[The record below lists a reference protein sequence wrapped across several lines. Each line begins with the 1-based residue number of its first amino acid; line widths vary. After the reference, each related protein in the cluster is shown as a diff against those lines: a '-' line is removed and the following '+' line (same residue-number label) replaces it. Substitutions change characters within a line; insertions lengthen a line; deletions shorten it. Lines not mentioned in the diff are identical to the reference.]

1 MKLIVGREDGNLS
14 RLSIKPGKDKRPEDF
29 IETKVPASVSRG
41 QLEIEIND
49 DTGQMTIISKKNVM
63 FVNGRECDRKTVA
76 PNDFVELGYE
86 HWPLP
91 LRQIYDTY
99 APKFY
104 DLTPLRA
111 VWNEYDNSVKEFK
124 LKTARMNAWR
134 MGVPILSTVAI
145 AISLVSCDDMT
156 ESQKSAL
163 MWFRIILYTVMIVV
177 NIVFFVIG
185 MNRSKQNIIDEEER
199 RVRFQRRYVCP
210 ACGHFMGQQPYDIV
224 SQNKQCSWCR
234 AKYGRR

>member
-1 MKLIVGREDGNLS
+1 MKILVGREDGQLS
-14 RLSIKPGKDKRPEDF
+14 RLSIKPGKDKKPEDF
-29 IETKVPASVSRG
+29 IEVKVPASVSRG
-41 QLEIEIND
+41 QIEIDIND
-49 DTGQMTIISKKNVM
+49 DTGQMVITNKKNVM
-63 FVNGRECDRKTVA
+63 FVNGRECDKKAVSPT
-76 PNDFVELGYE
+76 DFIELGYE

-124 LKTARMNAWR
+124 LKNARLNAYR
-134 MGVPILSTVAI
+134 MGVPILSTI
-145 AISLVSCDDMT
+145 AIGLGFIISSDDKDT
-156 ESQKSAL
+156 QKMLNVVRGVFYGIVIVAN
-163 MWFRIILYTVMIVV
+163 II
-177 NIVFFVIG
+177 FFVISL
-185 MNRSKQNIIDEEER
+185 NRSKKNIFEEEER
-199 RVRFQRRYVCP
+199 RQRFQRRYVCP
-210 ACGHFMGQQPYDIV
+210 ACGHFMGNSPYDII

>member
-1 MKLIVGREDGNLS
+1 MLVGREDGKLS
-14 RLSIKPGKDKRPEDF
+14 RLSIKPGKDKKPEDF
-29 IETKVPASVSRG
+29 IEVKVPASVSRG

-49 DTGQMTIISKKNVM
+49 DTGQMIITSKKNVM
-63 FVNGRECDRKTVA
+63 FVNGRECDKKVVQPT
-76 PNDFVELGYE
+76 DFVELGYE
-86 HWPLP
+86 RWPLP

-111 VWNEYDNSVKEFK
+111 VWDEYDNSVKDFK
-124 LKTARMNAWR
+124 YKTARMNAYR

-145 AISLVSCDDMT
+145 GIG
-156 ESQKSAL
+156 
-163 MWFRIILYTVMIVV
+163 FIVQSDNKDTQTLI
-177 NIVFFVIG
+177 NIVRGIFYGIVIVANVIFFIIS
-185 MNRSKQNIIDEEER
+185 MNRAKKNIVEEENR
-199 RVRFQRRYVCP
+199 RQRFQRRYVCP
-210 ACGHFMGQQPYDIV
+210 ACGHFMGSQPYDII

>member
-1 MKLIVGREDGNLS
+1 MKFIVGREDGKLM

-29 IETKVPASVSRG
+29 IELKVPASVSRG
-41 QLEIEIND
+41 QLEIDIND
-49 DTGQMTIISKKNVM
+49 DTGEMTITSKKNVM
-63 FVNGRECDRKTVA
+63 FVNGRECEKKRVT

-111 VWNEYDNSVKEFK
+111 VWNEFDNSVKEFK
-124 LKTARMNAWR
+124 LKTARMNAYR

-145 AISLVSCDDMT
+145 GLGFIISSDDKSTQAMLNVIRGIFYGIVIVANVIFFIISL
-156 ESQKSAL
+156 
-163 MWFRIILYTVMIVV
+163 
-177 NIVFFVIG
+177 
-185 MNRSKQNIIDEEER
+185 NRSKKNIVEEEER
-199 RVRFQRRYVCP
+199 KLRFQRRYVCP
-210 ACGHFMGQQPYDIV
+210 ACGHFMGQQPYDII

-234 AKYGRR
+234 AKFGRR